1 MCRTKDELS
10 AVIFASISPT
20 WNAIAPGIGCYRFAL
35 MLLLYCSYRDRIE
48 QSYYLRAIPLQESRI
63 ALSSYL
69 HATRFFPDLYRNIS
83 VSLLQA
89 APNPNLGAGG
99 LLVFF
104 CCVCEVNSPACHYRR
119 EDFIIHKIE

>member
-63 ALSSYL
+63 ALSSCL
-69 HATRFFPDLYRNIS
+69 HARRFLTDLYCNIS
-83 VSLLQA
+83 ESLLQA
-89 APNPNLGAGG
+89 APTPNLGAGG

-104 CCVCEVNSPACHYRR
+104 CLILKINAPLLHYGG
-119 EDFIIHKIE
+119 